1 VSWRK
6 RGANWNDT
14 TARWVRA
21 ILVIGCAVATAAC
34 VKTSPFETD
43 DLEHTDLNGEN
54 LRRLLG
60 GESPY
65 PVKLVAIGD
74 THDEYDR
81 TAEVARLINARN
93 DIHLVVHAGDLT
105 DRGLL
110 QEFEWSQDALDEFT
124 MPVLVT
130 VGNHDGL
137 SNGASIYRKMYGTFD
152 YSFVWAGRTWIF
164 FNSNADEFSG
174 EVPDLGWLAGAVENS
189 RGTAGVVLV
198 THRPPFASGG
208 VTGDLERFYDRLLRE
223 HEVTLFIHGH
233 LEDFRLHER
242 HGVPILQTSTFERRF
257 YYTVITVDGGTPTFE
272 RCRFDHCEPVE
283 PAIEGGG

>member
-1 VSWRK
+1 ML
-6 RGANWNDT
+6 
-14 TARWVRA
+14 A
-21 ILVIGCAVATAAC
+21 ILVIGCAAVTAAC

-43 DLEHTDLNGEN
+43 DPEHTDLNGEN

-60 GESPY
+60 GEPQY
-65 PVKLVAIGD
+65 AVKLVAIGD

-110 QEFEWSQDALDEFT
+110 QEFQWSQDALDEFT

-137 SNGASIYRKMYGTFD
+137 SNGASIYRKRYGPFD
-152 YSFVWAGRTWIF
+152 YSFVWAGLTWIF
-164 FNSNADEFSG
+164 FNSNVGEFSG
-174 EVPDLGWLAGAVENS
+174 EVPALGWLARAVENS
-189 RGTAGVVLV
+189 RGTGGVVLV
-198 THRPPFASGG
+198 THQPPFAAAG
-208 VTGDLERFYDRLLRE
+208 VTGNLESFYDRLLRDYD
-223 HEVTLFIHGH
+223 VMLFVHGH

-257 YYTVITVDGGTPTFE
+257 FYTVITVDGGAPRFE
-272 RCRFDHCEPVE
+272 RCRFEQCEAVE
-283 PAIEGGG
+283 PAIEGGGWP